1 MSATASGS
9 SSDSR
14 PSDQAPEQV
23 LAQFEPFN
31 GLPADVL
38 IALAPF
44 LVERD
49 FRLGQTLL
57 EAHLLPPSV
66 YCLLQGQV
74 RVLAPTSVSAH
85 SRTIDRLGPGSLV
98 GWCGLVRGRPC
109 ETVRAMGPVKA
120 LEFPADRFLL
130 LLEEHPSLASWFH
143 RQLPHAELYQLL
155 QEHAQHQ
162 PAYAPFLDDWL
173 SHELAVGLI
182 SQTSGSTPP
191 VDPQTD
197 LVWLFSSGGPLAAVW
212 NPDDFQAASSASPS
226 FPWLRLIGLP
236 EPPQP
241 VSQPLVAADQ
251 SAGGQVTDI
260 EQVGTSEVVPSP
272 PPWP

>member
-14 PSDQAPEQV
+14 PSDQAPGQV

-109 ETVRAMGPVKA
+109 ETVRAMGPVKVI
-120 LEFPADRFLL
+120 EFPADRFLP
-130 LLEEHPSLASWFH
+130 LLEDCL
-143 RQLPHAELYQLL
+143 LY
-155 QEHAQHQ
+155 
-162 PAYAPFLDDWL
+162 
-173 SHELAVGLI
+173 
-182 SQTSGSTPP
+182 T
-191 VDPQTD
+191 
-197 LVWLFSSGGPLAAVW
+197 
-212 NPDDFQAASSASPS
+212 SPS
-226 FPWLRLIGLP
+226 PR
-236 EPPQP
+236 
-241 VSQPLVAADQ
+241 D
-251 SAGGQVTDI
+251 
-260 EQVGTSEVVPSP
+260 
-272 PPWP
+272 